1 MARINRTGA
10 ATRAKILEA
19 AIHVLATQGFS
30 ALTLRAV
37 ATQADIFYGN
47 LTHHYPSRELLIE
60 AVFEALT
67 ERYRQAFKDMVA
79 QVQDGTSPV
88 RAMVTWLLDDAVS
101 APTAPV
107 FLQLWSMAAHMP
119 SIAAGMAQLYDGA
132 VGAFLEAFGID
143 PQAPES
149 EKLRTALYL
158 LGTVIE
164 GSSAVFWT
172 RDQDGQA
179 FQPVRAM
186 AIEVLVDLIEKNLN
200 RLPTPMTT

>member
-37 ATQADIFYGN
+37 AAHADIFYGN
-47 LTHHYPSRELLIE
+47 LTHHYASRELLVE
-60 AVFEALT
+60 AVFEALVQ
-67 ERYRQAFKDMVA
+67 RYRLAFKDMVA
-79 QVQDGTSPV
+79 EVKEGTSPV
-88 RAMVTWLLDDAVS
+88 RTMVTWLLDDAVS

-119 SIAAGMAQLYDGA
+119 SIAEGMAQLYDGA
-132 VGAFLEAFGID
+132 VDAFFEAFGVD
-143 PQAPES
+143 PLAPEAHQ
-149 EKLRTALYL
+149 LRTRLYL

-164 GSSAVFWT
+164 GSSAIFGT
-172 RDQDGQA
+172 REHSGQA
-179 FQPVRAM
+179 FGEVKAL
-186 AIEVLVDLIEKNLN
+186 AIELLVDLIE
-200 RLPTPMTT
+200 RGIEEAQSHTP